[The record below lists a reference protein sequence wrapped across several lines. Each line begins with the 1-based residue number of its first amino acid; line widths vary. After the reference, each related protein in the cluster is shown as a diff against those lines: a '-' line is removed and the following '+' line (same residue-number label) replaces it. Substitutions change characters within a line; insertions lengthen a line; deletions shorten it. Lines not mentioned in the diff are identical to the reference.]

1 MTTKLSPPSLP
12 TPRLRRVVLLTE
24 KRLLFLTTT
33 AIFLLCFISARD
45 NVDRG
50 RERCE
55 GEGLIE
61 FVEIGTRGTM
71 KERNA
76 SAIFRNVGNL
86 NLSVFV
92 HLSHTLTHTHRVDL
106 RGEHFSSSDSLLFKK
121 GTDFPWSI
129 SWGITRSPIVKAG
142 LGLENE
148 DRFIE
153 CVGDRWEILNAL
165 RGAVRA
171 SYRGVRDKGP

>member
-1 MTTKLSPPSLP
+1 MFAGLQSLSFCYTVGRRTRSAMTTKLSPPSLP

-45 NVDRG
+45 NVVSIAAENGAR
-50 RERCE
+50 

-61 FVEIGTRGTM
+61 SVEIGTRGTM

-92 HLSHTLTHTHRVDL
+92 YLSHTLTHTHRVDL
-106 RGEHFSSSDSLLFKK
+106 RREHFSSSDSLLFKK
-121 GTDFPWSI
+121 GMDFPWSI
-129 SWGITRSPIVKAG
+129 S
-142 LGLENE
+142 
-148 DRFIE
+148 
-153 CVGDRWEILNAL
+153 
-165 RGAVRA
+165 
-171 SYRGVRDKGP
+171 